1 VIRDDGQ
8 LFGPNDYDLLG
19 FDLKFGDPPLDNK
32 LWRRRSVMS
41 YKGHD
46 KSLYASAF
54 HRVVAVFDHFI
65 DFRQS
70 FAKQD
75 VMCELSACFSL
86 QSWFLDGFTL
96 IGYPWWNGERGSG
109 KSQAGVCLANTSYLG
124 MVLLSSGSFAA
135 FRDLADYGATIVFD
149 DAENIS
155 DSRKADPEKRE
166 LALAGNRR
174 DTMIVLKVPNAIGKG
189 WSNRWVHAYCS
200 RSFTSI
206 NPPDAVLGSRSVT
219 MPLVRTADP
228 RRANRDPAD
237 LQRWPCDWR
246 QLQDDLWTTGLALLT
261 EMKQIWAELDDET
274 EIMGREFEPFRP
286 VLAVARLLERHGV
299 DGLEQR
305 MRSAMWAYQGEKQ
318 DMGATDRAAQV
329 LRAVLL
335 QVTGKDASDVSD
347 VSDNSDVWF
356 ERIEE
361 IRVQATPLSE
371 TIKKMGEENGFETEW
386 ATANAVGWQLKALR
400 FEKWRDPK
408 TEKRGRARTIDIE
421 SFKALCI
428 AYGILRPSHSDE
440 TSETSNPS
448 ETSEQTST
456 DGPKVAVLV
465 KPEAANRVRF

>member
-1 VIRDDGQ
+1 
-8 LFGPNDYDLLG
+8 
-19 FDLKFGDPPLDNK
+19 
-32 LWRRRSVMS
+32 
-41 YKGHD
+41 
-46 KSLYASAF
+46 
-54 HRVVAVFDHFI
+54 
-65 DFRQS
+65 
-70 FAKQD
+70 
-75 VMCELSACFSL
+75 
-86 QSWFLDGFTL
+86 
-96 IGYPWWNGERGSG
+96 
-109 KSQAGVCLANTSYLG
+109 
-124 MVLLSSGSFAA
+124 
-135 FRDLADYGATIVFD
+135 
-149 DAENIS
+149 
-155 DSRKADPEKRE
+155 
-166 LALAGNRR
+166 
-174 DTMIVLKVPNAIGKG
+174 
-189 WSNRWVHAYCS
+189 
-200 RSFTSI
+200 
-206 NPPDAVLGSRSVT
+206 
-219 MPLVRTADP
+219 
-228 RRANRDPAD
+228 
-237 LQRWPCDWR
+237 
-246 QLQDDLWTTGLALLT
+246 
-261 EMKQIWAELDDET
+261 MKQIWAELDDET